1 MVLRVHGRSV
11 RRGLLT
17 MQNITESQRE
27 RLLDYFFNSD
37 IAFLVEYI
45 MENTYDSL
53 LEDLAKDLAADTEFE
68 D

>member
-1 MVLRVHGRSV
+1 
-11 RRGLLT
+11 